1 MFLTIFLHAL
11 ILTFMLVGLVG
22 LILPIFPGIAIIWLS
37 AFFYMLF
44 SALMGGRA
52 LTQIARS
59 VAPAARLAMRLS
71 RIAA

>member
-44 SALMGGRA
+44 R
-52 LTQIARS
+52 R
-59 VAPAARLAMRLS
+59 
-71 RIAA
+71 